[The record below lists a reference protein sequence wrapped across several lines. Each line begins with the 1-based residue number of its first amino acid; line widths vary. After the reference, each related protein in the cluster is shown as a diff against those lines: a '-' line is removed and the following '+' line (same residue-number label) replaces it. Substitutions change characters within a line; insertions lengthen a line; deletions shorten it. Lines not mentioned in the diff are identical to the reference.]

1 MIITLLVVIALIIFA
16 IKFFIE
22 KGRHVPILAFI
33 VIWVFVILGVGFL
46 GIVIFSGKT
55 VTIPAEEKDVKCVET
70 ISILKYEVSDANF
83 ISCYYMDGQELK
95 IANISQRNSKMLYDP
110 SLSSTYLE
118 IYEITG
124 FKHWWTYIYA
134 FPCGDYCVI
143 RLSHLDTDCSEALN
157 DKDYAIRCLA
167 T

>member
-1 MIITLLVVIALIIFA
+1 MCRNNSVL
-16 IKFFIE
+16 
-22 KGRHVPILAFI
+22 
-33 VIWVFVILGVGFL
+33 
-46 GIVIFSGKT
+46 
-55 VTIPAEEKDVKCVET
+55 KC
-70 ISILKYEVSDANF
+70 EVSDANF
-83 ISCYYMDGQELK
+83 LSCYYIDGQELK
-95 IANISQRNSKMLYDP
+95 IASISRMNSKMLYEP
-110 SLSSTYLE
+110 NLSHSYLE
-118 IYEITG
+118 IYEVTG